1 MQKRWRGCQTTPCT
15 KSSKTPQKKNRL
27 KRKSLNHLVKEQ
39 QKEHADI
46 LTTDGHLCE
55 KLISNSWPLE
65 TLHAEIRTTI
75 PGITTKE
82 NQSEAVLRAL
92 ALEEMDKHYPAA
104 TWTHIYTD
112 GSAKNATRNGGCGA
126 YIKRPDKPPLS
137 VSAPGGILCSNYRAE
152 VLALLNATE
161 TIISWEE
168 KPKKAIFLTDS
179 LSALQALMSDEPDTT
194 QKKLT
199 ENINTL
205 AQTTYVVLQW
215 IPAHTGIRGNEMAN
229 QLAKE
234 GREKDQPPSHLSY
247 REDQT
252 LIQNKKKAIFHCKT
266 EGYNPNQDALHQLA
280 RHQQTIIFR
289 LRTSHCRLNSY
300 LKRIGVKTSM
310 QCPCGEADQTP
321 EHYLQS
327 CSLHQQARQQIWP
340 TCVSLKTKLWGSA
353 EDLFLTS
360 RYAALTGE
368 RI

>member
-1 MQKRWRGCQTTPCT
+1 MPDHPLHQKLKDPT
-15 KSSKTPQKKNRL
+15 KNRL

-55 KLISNSWPLE
+55 KLISNSWPPE

-92 ALEEMDKHYPAA
+92 ALEEIDKHYPA
-104 TWTHIYTD
+104 TTRTHIYTD
-112 GSAKNATRNGGCGA
+112 GSAENATRNGGCGA

-168 KPKKAIFLTDS
+168 KPKKAVFLTDS

-215 IPAHTGIRGNEMAN
+215 IPAHTAVRGNEMAD

-234 GREKDQPPSHLSY
+234 GREKSNPHRICPTDKSKLSSIINRKPSS
-247 REDQT
+247 T
-252 LIQNKKKAIFHCKT
+252 
-266 EGYNPNQDALHQLA
+266 
-280 RHQQTIIFR
+280 
-289 LRTSHCRLNSY
+289 
-300 LKRIGVKTSM
+300 
-310 QCPCGEADQTP
+310 
-321 EHYLQS
+321 
-327 CSLHQQARQQIWP
+327 ARQKDTTQTRTRSISWHDTNKP
-340 TCVSLKTKLWGSA
+340 SSFASEQATA
-353 EDLFLTS
+353 D
-360 RYAALTGE
+360 
-368 RI
+368 